1 MNKRVKLF
9 FVLGLILFF
18 GCSES
23 GNKNQISES
32 GTIEA
37 TNIFIASQSNG
48 TVKKIFFNEGDKISK
63 GDTLLI
69 INHSLL
75 DIQLKQALAAQK
87 AVQAQYDF
95 LKNGARAEDI
105 FLAKQKLTQ
114 AKAAYILAQ
123 KNLGRMK
130 KLLFSKSI
138 TQKKYDDVKANF
150 DIALS
155 KYKSA
160 QENLKK
166 LNKFAR
172 PEELKKAKANV
183 ELSAEKVAF
192 VKKQIDNCYVVSPIN
207 GVLVERYV
215 ELGELALPS
224 TTLLKVAD
232 LTHVNLYVYVS
243 ETDMGKIKLGDKVT
257 VAVDS
262 YPDKVF
268 TGKISFISPEAE
280 FTPKNIQ
287 TKEERTKLVFK
298 VKIAVPNPNYVLK
311 SGMPADA
318 VIRLTN

>member
-9 FVLGLILFF
+9 FVLGLILLF

-48 TVKKIFFNEGDKISK
+48 TIKKMFFNEGDKISK

-69 INHSLL
+69 IDHSLL
-75 DIQLKQALAAQK
+75 EIQLRQALAAQK
-87 AVQAQYDF
+87 AAQAQYNF
-95 LKNGARAEDI
+95 LKNGARTEDI

-114 AKAAYILAQ
+114 AKAAYELAQ
-123 KNLGRMK
+123 KNLRRMK
-130 KLLFSKSI
+130 RLLFSKSI
-138 TQKKYDDVKANF
+138 TQKQYDDVKTNF
-150 DIALS
+150 DIVLS

-183 ELSAEKVAF
+183 ELSTAKVAF

-207 GVLVERYV
+207 GVLVEKYV

-243 ETDMGKIKLGDKVT
+243 EIDMGKIKLGDKVEVT
-257 VAVDS
+257 VDS
-262 YPDKVF
+262 YPNKVF
-268 TGKISFISPEAE
+268 NGKISFISPEAE

-318 VIRLTN
+318 VIKL